1 MNFPCNAQIQK
12 WFTEFDILMCEKEF
26 LVKRKLEKLKFTN
39 DKQKDRLEN

>member
-1 MNFPCNAQIQK
+1 MNFPYNAQMQK
-12 WFTEFDILMCEKEF
+12 WFTEFEFLMYEKEF